1 MKNNEIKQLLKLM
14 SYKSTNSSLWEK
26 HYEQHDC
33 KIKVAFSKK
42 KILYPSSIELGDKTT
57 SNFANSENFVVL
69 ECVNR
74 LLEKGYSPD
83 RIVLENKWAL
93 GRRNKGKLD
102 ILVKDSQSQSYLMIE
117 CKTYGDEYQ
126 NECKKML
133 EKGGQLF
140 SYWQQDRNAKY
151 LCLYTSE
158 LDDSQIQFEN
168 SIVKIEDEFR
178 MLGDAKE
185 VYDRWNKQFS
195 HNGIFDDDVYP
206 YDVRIKPLQRKD
218 LKPLGKE
225 DGKTIYNQFA
235 EILRHNVVSDK
246 GNAYNKIFNLFLCKI
261 LDEDKTDDEE
271 LEFQWIEGKDDEE
284 NLLSRLNDLYKEGM
298 QKFLNKEIT
307 DYSPDDIKDIKATEK
322 TLRIIN
328 ELRLY
333 KNQEFAFV
341 DVFNKD
347 SFLENAK
354 IVIEIVKLL
363 QGWQL
368 RYTHKQQFL
377 GEFFELLLNTGFK
390 QESGQYFTPVPLV
403 RFIIHSLPIQEIIDD
418 KINSGDADFLPYVID
433 FACGSGHFLTEMMDF
448 LQKKI
453 NNIDDSKLRPT
464 QKNRIAAYKSDQFG
478 WASDFIHG
486 IERDYRL
493 VKTSKLACFLH
504 GDGEARIVHAS
515 GIDPFSSKDYVGR
528 LKSGGTDSEQFDI
541 LVANPPYSISGFLST
556 VKEGDKTF
564 DLYGKISDKSKDI
577 ELLFIERMKQLLKPG
592 GLAGIILPKSIL
604 SNDGNF
610 EEARKI
616 IFENFEVRAIVVLGS
631 KAFMATGVNTVIFFL
646 KKRDR
651 RVILQSKQDYIQMA
665 QGKSLIVVKSGEKD
679 QEKRFLGYE
688 FSTRRG
694 SEGIKLNESSLLDED
709 NLLSPKKANSY
720 ILRNMNGETIESI
733 DESLRGHIS
742 LRQMQDLFDWDADIF
757 SNKIFLGEGK
767 IASEIKLR
775 SLQRVLET
783 AESGSRPAGG
793 VSAIYEGFLSLGGEH
808 IGEDGLLDLENR
820 RYIPCEF
827 YHAMNSGH
835 VKSGDILI
843 CKDGART
850 GKCAYV
856 YELPEEHIAVNEHV
870 LILRSKD
877 CILQEFL
884 FLFMRSSFFEKQV
897 KNLAYNKKA
906 QGGLNKDHIKRI
918 QVPLPDIEIQKEF
931 IESFSQ
937 SPSEGGIIHQQ
948 EATLK
953 FEELGLAWE

>member
-1 MKNNEIKQLLKLM
+1 M
-14 SYKSTNSSLWEK
+14 SYTNTSSNVWGK
-26 HYEQHDC
+26 YYEQHDC
-33 KIKVAFSKK
+33 QIKVDFPKK
-42 KILYPSSIELGDKTT
+42 KIIYPSSIELGDKTT

-74 LLEKGYSPD
+74 LLEKDYAPEK
-83 RIVLENKWAL
+83 IVLEKKWVL
-93 GRRNKGKLD
+93 GKRNKGKLD
-102 ILVKDSQSQSYLMIE
+102 ILVKDSQSQPYLMIE

-126 NECKKML
+126 NERKKML
-133 EKGGQLF
+133 KSGGQLF
-140 SYWQQDRNAKY
+140 SYWQQDRNAEY

-158 LDDSQIQFEN
+158 FDSSQIKFEN

-178 MLGDAKE
+178 TLGDTKE
-185 VYDRWNKQFS
+185 VHDRWNKQFS
-195 HNGIFDDDVYP
+195 HNGIFDDDIYP

-261 LDEDKTDDEE
+261 LDEDKTGDEE

-284 NLLSRLNDLYKEGM
+284 SLLGRLNDLYKEGM
-298 QKFLNKEIT
+298 HKFLSKEIT
-307 DYSPDDIKDIKATEK
+307 DYGPDDIKDIEVTET

-363 QGWQL
+363 QGWKL

-433 FACGSGHFLTEMMDF
+433 FACGSGHFLTEIMDF
-448 LQKKI
+448 FQYKI
-453 NNIDDSKLRPT
+453 NNIDDSELRPT
-464 QKNRIAAYKSDQFG
+464 QRSRLAAYKSDQFG
-478 WASDFIHG
+478 WASDFIYG

-528 LKSGGTDSEQFDI
+528 LRSKETDSEQFDV

-556 VKEGDKTF
+556 VKEGHKTF

-604 SNDGNF
+604 SNDGNY
-610 EEARKI
+610 EEARKV
-616 IFENFEVRAIVVLGS
+616 IFENFEVRTIVVLSS
-631 KAFMATGVNTVIFFL
+631 KAFMATDVNTVIFFL
-646 KKRDR
+646 KKRTQK
-651 RVILQSKQDYIQMA
+651 VILQSKQDYIQMA

-694 SEGIKLNESSLLDED
+694 SEGIKLNESSLLDES

-720 ILRNMNGETIESI
+720 ILRSMNSEEIGSI
-733 DESLRGHIS
+733 DESLRGHVS
-742 LRQMQDLFDWDADIF
+742 LRQMRDLFDWDNDIF
-757 SNKIFLGEGK
+757 SNKIFLGEGEL
-767 IASEIKLR
+767 ASEVKLS
-775 SLQRVLET
+775 SLHDVLEQPI
-783 AESGSRPAGG
+783 ESGGRPIGG
-793 VSAIYEGFLSLGGEH
+793 ISGIHEGFLSLGGGH
-808 IGEDGLLDLENR
+808 IGEDGLLNLEKR
-820 RYIPCEF
+820 KYIPCEF

-835 VKSGDILI
+835 IKSGDILV

-856 YELPEEHIAVNEHV
+856 YELPEEHVAVNDHV
-870 LILRSKD
+870 FILRSKN
-877 CILQEFL
+877 CILQKFL

-897 KNLAYNKKA
+897 KDLAYNKKA
-906 QGGLNKDHIKRI
+906 QPGLNKKHIKKI
-918 QVPLPDIEIQKEF
+918 QIPHPDIEIQKKI
-931 IESFSQ
+931 IESFPQ
-937 SPSEGGIIHQQ
+937 SASGEWITNRQKINL
-948 EATLK
+948 E
-953 FEELGLAWE
+953 FEKLGLMWE